1 MGAQLPSPLV
11 EAHPALLAKL
21 RAFCDGGS
29 IPNIML
35 YGPSGAGKKTL
46 LLQLIHMIYQ
56 PPEIRD
62 GVMFVDCAN
71 GRGIHFI
78 RDELKTFAK
87 SKLLRNLK
95 SVVMLHIERLT
106 IDAQS
111 ALRRCIEFYSANT
124 RFFAVIHN
132 RSKLIKPIQSRF
144 SWMYVP
150 LPTIGGAPTNLHV
163 RRRDADGAY
172 GADDTR
178 LAHVRCVLAGLT
190 EASAVEDAF
199 EAAER
204 LYERGVSGIDVVE
217 TIEALERERG
227 GRDDTDACFAYLHG
241 MRRTLRH
248 EKMYMVF
255 VIYMKHIRRTPFAEF
270 VSRY

>member
-1 MGAQLPSPLV
+1 MNTQLPSPLV

-21 RAFCDGGS
+21 RGFCEGGS
-29 IPNIML
+29 IPNIMF

-46 LLQLIHMIYQ
+46 MLQMIHMIYQ
-56 PPEIRD
+56 PHEIRD

-71 GRGIHFI
+71 GRGIHLI

-87 SKLLRNLK
+87 SNLLRNFK

-111 ALRRCIEFYSANT
+111 ALRRCIEYYSANT
-124 RFFAVIHN
+124 RFFAVVNN

-144 SWMYVP
+144 SWMYVAR
-150 LPTIGGAPTNLHV
+150 PTIGGAPTNLHALKRV
-163 RRRDADGAY
+163 DTGDDG
-172 GADDTR
+172 R
-178 LAHVRCVLAGLT
+178 LAHTRCVLASLT
-190 EASAVEDAF
+190 AASAVEDAF
-199 EAAER
+199 DAAER

-217 TIEALERERG
+217 AVEALERERG
-227 GRDDTDACFAYLHG
+227 DCDDTDACFAHLHS

-255 VIYMKHIRRTPFAEF
+255 VIYMKHIRRTSFAEF
-270 VSRY
+270 VSRD